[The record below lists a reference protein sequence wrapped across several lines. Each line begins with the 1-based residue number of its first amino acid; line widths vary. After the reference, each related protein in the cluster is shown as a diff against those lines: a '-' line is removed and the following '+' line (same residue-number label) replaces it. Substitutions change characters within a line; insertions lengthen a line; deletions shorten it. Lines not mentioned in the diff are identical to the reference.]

1 MGLSGGVEAGRKGS
15 RVLLGAEGQWGSL
28 PGHWG
33 EARGHATRGEA
44 WRPWEQSRRPPDL
57 AQTTEPT
64 PPARHSVSLDR
75 SPDFSQ
81 PISCFLWDS
90 VSLTVHGVAKMMDV
104 KPMADGPEG
113 STLLTGTHSPSDV
126 ILMSLR
132 GPALGSLTRRN
143 QGLEDQR
150 P

>member
-1 MGLSGGVEAGRKGS
+1 
-15 RVLLGAEGQWGSL
+15 
-28 PGHWG
+28 
-33 EARGHATRGEA
+33 
-44 WRPWEQSRRPPDL
+44 
-57 AQTTEPT
+57 
-64 PPARHSVSLDR
+64 
-75 SPDFSQ
+75 
-81 PISCFLWDS
+81 
-90 VSLTVHGVAKMMDV
+90 MMDV